1 MSAPCTVTASVGQ
14 CRIGSGECGVCHQL
28 QRHPRAL
35 SPMGMVE
42 VTSTTQGLARPGL
55 TRRTLPGEG
64 VLTMVIRR
72 VLLCLWLGILSTVP
86 GCYGAPSPSDH
97 FPYSS
102 MDIYPKTYHG
112 PSNGQ
117 GIDYERQIDEQEQHY
132 RSQRRLQERTP
143 EPAYR
148 EWEREQERVRDPR
161 QGG

>member
-1 MSAPCTVTASVGQ
+1 
-14 CRIGSGECGVCHQL
+14 
-28 QRHPRAL
+28 
-35 SPMGMVE
+35 
-42 VTSTTQGLARPGL
+42 
-55 TRRTLPGEG
+55 
-64 VLTMVIRR
+64 MVIRR